1 MTYIDVE
8 AVLVHITVSD
18 LISKTWFVSNGYTRN
33 ITQFILRSTFRESSS
48 ASARASRARLVAV
61 WGSRDIEEH
70 TGYIGDHG
78 VHKGTR
84 GAFGGDETGG
94 GRGDTGGEYRVA
106 IRV

>member
-1 MTYIDVE
+1 MTDIE

-18 LISKTWFVSNGYTRN
+18 LISKKWFVRNGYTRN
-33 ITQFILRSTFRESSS
+33 ITQFILSSTFRESSS

-78 VHKGTR
+78 VHRGTR
-84 GAFGGDETGG
+84 GVFGGDETGG
-94 GRGDTGGEYRVA
+94 ERGGAGGEYRGT